1 MERDNNVFLR
11 RRKRR
16 ARKKI
21 RQTMATLG
29 GLGMVIAIGSGGF
42 AIYMKNDRMLNI
54 AIGYFFVSLLFL
66 FISWIFFLL
75 SRPKRSHDRHRSQET
90 YEAGNDS
97 GMALVAVLLLVAL
110 VGALTVQA
118 QASAAVQLKYARVR
132 QTISNLRLAATD
144 AVLYAA
150 RAQMKDEKSDLD
162 GGADT
167 VITLPSGVR
176 VETHFTEIKDIASI
190 APGLMTVAPRGG
202 KYLMIEASA
211 ESKRNS
217 EEVAC
222 LMHKPDNKAASILVW
237 VENR

>member
-1 MERDNNVFLR
+1 MERDDNVFYR

-42 AIYMKNDRMLNI
+42 ALYMKNDKMLKI

-66 FISWIFFLL
+66 FLSWIFFLL
-75 SRPKRSHDRHRSQET
+75 ARPKRSHERHLSQET
-90 YEAGNDS
+90 YESDKS

-144 AVLYAA
+144 ATLYAA
-150 RAQMKDEKSDLD
+150 RAQMKDEESDSSD
-162 GGADT
+162 AADT
-167 VITLPSGVR
+167 VVTLPSGVR
-176 VETHFTEIKDIASI
+176 VETHSTEITDIGSI
-190 APGLMTVAPRGG
+190 APGLMAMVPREG
-202 KYLMIEASA
+202 KFLMIEASA
-211 ESKRNS
+211 ESGRNS

-222 LMHKPDNKAASILVW
+222 LMHKPDNKTARIIAW